1 MSQSNIPSTIP
12 SVERLLARI
21 AVAER
26 SQQKD
31 IRITVQ
37 EGKELANDLAL
48 LTVKMSKTVQEVHQM
63 LKEIRES
70 TTNIDVKFDGGQF

>member
-12 SVERLLARI
+12 SVERLLTRI

>member
-1 MSQSNIPSTIP
+1 MSQNNIPNTLP
-12 SVERLLARI
+12 SIERLLSRI

-70 TTNIDVKFDGGQF
+70 TTNIDVKFDGGGF

>member
-1 MSQSNIPSTIP
+1 LN
-12 SVERLLARI
+12 RI

-31 IRITVQ
+31 VRISVQ
-37 EGKELANDLAL
+37 EAKELANDLAL

-63 LKEIRES
+63 LKEIKES
-70 TTNIDVKFDGGQF
+70 TTNIDVKFDGGGF

>member
-1 MSQSNIPSTIP
+1 MSQNNIPATLP
-12 SVERLLARI
+12 SVERLLNRI

-31 IRITVQ
+31 VRISVQ
-37 EGKELANDLAL
+37 EAKELANDLAL

-63 LKEIRES
+63 LKEIKES
-70 TTNIDVKFDGGQF
+70 TTNIDVKFDGGGF

>member
-1 MSQSNIPSTIP
+1 MSQNNFPSTIP
-12 SVERLLARI
+12 SVERLLNRI

-31 IRITVQ
+31 VRISIQ
-37 EGKELANDLAL
+37 EAKELANDLAL

-63 LKEIRES
+63 LKEIKES
-70 TTNIDVKFDGGQF
+70 TTQIDVKFDGGGF